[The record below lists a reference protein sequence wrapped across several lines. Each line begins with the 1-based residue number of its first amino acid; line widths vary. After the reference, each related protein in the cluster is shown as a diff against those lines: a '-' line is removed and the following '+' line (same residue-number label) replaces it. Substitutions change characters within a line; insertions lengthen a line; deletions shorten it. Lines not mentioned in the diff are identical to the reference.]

1 VRIREVVLPAADPS
15 VPEAFH
21 GPAYGSSRLRFER
34 GPAVCSHFA
43 VNVPPQRFEE
53 AVAWARERVEPGP
66 PPPDPA
72 GPTAGG
78 RPLPRLVDDDVPF
91 PAWRARSAYFFDPA
105 GNIVEL
111 IARERAPGEELFLEI
126 SEVGLPVADVG
137 AAVEWLESELGVPHF
152 SGDRRSFSAVGDD
165 RGLFIVVPVGR
176 PWLFTEEPAPDAPVR
191 VTIEPGP
198 GGERVVPGSA
208 HVIAS

>member
-1 VRIREVVLPAADPS
+1 VRVLEVVLPAADP
-15 VPEAFH
+15 EALAAFH
-21 GPAYGSSRLRFER
+21 GPGYGSTRLRFEP

-53 AVAWARERVEPGP
+53 AVAWARERVE
-66 PPPDPA
+66 
-72 GPTAGG
+72 
-78 RPLPRLVDDDVPF
+78 LVDDDVPF
-91 PAWRARSAYFFDPA
+91 PAWRARSAYFFDPG

-137 AAVEWLESELGVPHF
+137 AAVEWLEGELGLPHF
-152 SGDRRSFSAVGDD
+152 SGNRRDFSAVGDD

-176 PWLFTEEPAPDAPVR
+176 PWLFTEEPAPDAPLR
-191 VTIEPGP
+191 VTIEPGR
-198 GGERVVPGSA
+198 GTERVVPGSV
-208 HVIAS
+208 HVVRG